1 APCRSSAPRES
12 GTCCRSTR
20 STTKCL
26 RRRCRPTEN
35 CSSAHE
41 ARCMRSPSNA
51 LVAVALAAVLGIAL
65 SAHTTTA
72 LAVAQQKPIDVR
84 DKKEFRSGSELVTT
98 AVTVRD
104 QEGRLITDL
113 EAKDFTVEED
123 GVAQPI
129 TQFTTER

>member
-1 APCRSSAPRES
+1 
-12 GTCCRSTR
+12 
-20 STTKCL
+20 
-26 RRRCRPTEN
+26 
-35 CSSAHE
+35 
-41 ARCMRSPSNA
+41 MRSPSNA
-51 LVAVALAAVLGIAL
+51 LIAVALAAVLGIAL

-72 LAVAQQKPIDVR
+72 PAGAQQKPIDVR

-129 TQFTTER
+129 TQFSTERVPISLTAALDISDSMAQVRASAVRVALDDEDGDVHGSSTRR